1 MPLIVF
7 SHANSYPAGTYGVL
21 FRHLR
26 AQGFDVA
33 AVERFGH
40 DPAYP
45 VTNNWPHLVRQLA
58 DFAEHAVQGHPG
70 PVYYVG
76 HSLGGFL
83 SLMTAC
89 RHPRPAGHAIDGVL
103 LLDSPLLSG
112 WRAALVQMAKTT
124 GTVKSVGPGA
134 ISRRRRHRWESLD
147 QATAHFSAKPMF
159 AAWDPPVLAD
169 YLAHGTVDVAEG
181 GRGLAFAPAVETAIY
196 NALPHNLPHLLR
208 RHPPPC
214 PVAFIGGTRSVELRQ
229 VGLALTRR
237 ITEGRIT
244 MLEGSHLFPM
254 EKPAETAGAIAAAL
268 QSLAPAGP
276 PQTRPQPQA

>member
-7 SHANSYPAGTYGVL
+7 SHANSYPAGTYRVL
-21 FRHLR
+21 FGHLR
-26 AQGFDVA
+26 ALGFDIA

-45 VTNNWPHLVRQLA
+45 VTSNWPHLVRQLA
-58 DFAEHAVQGHPG
+58 DFAEQAVRGHPG

-83 SLMTAC
+83 SLMAAC
-89 RHPRPAGHAIDGVL
+89 RHPRPAGRALDGVL
-103 LLDSPLLSG
+103 LLDSPLLGG

-134 ISRRRRHRWESLD
+134 ISRRRRHRWESLE

-159 AAWDPPVLAD
+159 AAWDPPVLGD
-169 YLAHGTVDVAEG
+169 YLAHGTVDIAAG
-181 GRGLAFAPAVETAIY
+181 GRGLAFEPAVETAIY
-196 NALPHNLPHLLR
+196 NGLPHNLPGLLR

-214 PVAFIGGTRSVELRQ
+214 PVAFIGGTRSVESRQ

-237 ITEGRIT
+237 VTEGRIS
-244 MLEGSHLFPM
+244 MVEGSHLFPM
-254 EKPAETAGAIAAAL
+254 EKPRETATAIATAL
-268 QSLAPAGP
+268 REPAAPAP
-276 PQTRPQPQA
+276 RPGG

>member
-58 DFAEHAVQGHPG
+58 DFAEQAVQDHPG
-70 PVYYVG
+70 PVSYVG

-89 RHPRPAGHAIDGVL
+89 RHPRPAGRALNGVL

-124 GTVKSVGPGA
+124 GTVRSVGPGA
-134 ISRRRRHRWESLD
+134 ISRRRRNRWESLE
-147 QATAHFSAKPMF
+147 QANAHFSSKPMF

-169 YLAHGTVDVAEG
+169 YLAHGTVDVEEG

-196 NALPHNLPHLLR
+196 NALPHNLPGLLR

-214 PVAFIGGTRSVELRQ
+214 PVACIGGPRSVELRQ

-237 ITEGRIT
+237 VAGKRIT
-244 MLEGSHLFPM
+244 MMEGSHLFPM
-254 EKPAETAGAIAAAL
+254 EKPAETAVAIAAAL
-268 QSLAPAGP
+268 QGLAPAG
-276 PQTRPQPQA
+276 QPQPRYHPQA